1 MAGYS
6 LGTIEKL
13 IEQLMKLPGIGRRSA
28 QRIVFH
34 VLEASKDEVAALT
47 EAVSDVKATVRFCSV
62 CNNFSETEVCAI
74 CQDDKRDKKLV
85 CVVESPKDVENIERS
100 ATFHGTY
107 HVLLGAISP
116 LEGRGPHD
124 LKVDSLIDRIKKGS
138 VAEVVLATDSDTEG
152 EATAIYLTRLLRPLG
167 VKVMR
172 IGIGLPVGSNLE
184 YADPAT
190 LARAIEGRREM

>member
-1 MAGYS
+1 MAYS

-13 IEQLMKLPGIGRRSA
+13 IEELMKLPGIGRRSA

-34 VLEASKDEVAALT
+34 ILSAPRVEVDALSEAISN
-47 EAVSDVKATVRFCSV
+47 VKATVRFCSI
-62 CNNFSETEVCAI
+62 CNNFSETEI
-74 CQDDKRDKKLV
+74 CGICSSVKRDQNIV

-100 ATFHGTY
+100 GTFHGLY

-124 LKVDSLIDRIKKGS
+124 LKVDGLIDRIKAGS
-138 VAEVVLATDSDTEG
+138 VREVVIATDSDTEG
-152 EATAIYLTRLLRPLG
+152 EATAIFLTKLIRPLG

-190 LARAIEGRREM
+190 LARALEGRREV

>member
-1 MAGYS
+1 MSYS

-13 IEQLMKLPGIGRRSA
+13 IEELMKLPGIGRRSA
-28 QRIVFH
+28 QRVVYH
-34 VLEASKDEVAALT
+34 VLEATREEVGSLN
-47 EAVSDVKATVRFCSV
+47 EAIANVKSQVRFCSV
-62 CNNFSETEVCAI
+62 CNNFSETEVCGI
-74 CQDDKRDKKLV
+74 CSDPRRDKKIV
-85 CVVESPKDVENIERS
+85 CVIENPKDVENIERS

-124 LKVDSLIDRIKKGS
+124 LKVNGLIDRVKSGQ
-138 VAEVVLATDSDTEG
+138 VMEVVIATDSDTEG
-152 EATAIYLTRLLRPLG
+152 EATSIFLMKLLRPLG

>member
-6 LGTIEKL
+6 LATIEKL
-13 IEQLMKLPGIGRRSA
+13 IEELMKLPGIGRRSA
-28 QRIVFH
+28 QRIVYH
-34 VLEASKDEVAALT
+34 MLEASKGEVALLT
-47 EAVSDVKATVRFCSV
+47 DAVTKVKENVRFCNV
-62 CNNFSETEVCAI
+62 CNNFSETDVCGI
-74 CQDDKRDKKLV
+74 CGDPRRDKTIV

-100 ATFHGTY
+100 ANFHGTY

-124 LKVDSLIDRIKKGS
+124 LKVDSLIARVKKGE
-138 VAEVVLATDSDTEG
+138 VREVVIATDSDMEG
-152 EATAIYLTRLLRPLG
+152 EATAIFLTKLLRPLG

-190 LARAIEGRREM
+190 LARAMEGRREI

>member
-34 VLEASKDEVAALT
+34 ILDTAGEEAAALA
-47 EAVSDVKATVRFCSV
+47 EAIANVKATVRFCSI
-62 CNNFSETEVCAI
+62 CNNFSETKVCGI
-74 CQDDKRDKKLV
+74 CSDDRRDKRIV

-100 ATFHGTY
+100 ATFHGAY

-124 LKVDSLIDRIKKGS
+124 LKVDGLIERIKKGN
-138 VAEVVLATDSDTEG
+138 VAEVVIATDSDTEG

>member
-1 MAGYS
+1 MGYS

-34 VLEASKDEVAALT
+34 ILDSTKEGALALSEAISN
-47 EAVSDVKATVRFCSV
+47 VKEHVRFCSV
-62 CNNFSETEVCAI
+62 CNNFSETEI
-74 CQDDKRDKKLV
+74 CSICDDPKRDKKIA

-100 ATFHGTY
+100 ATFHGVY

-124 LKVDSLIDRIKKGS
+124 LKVNGLIDRVKSGS
-138 VAEVVLATDSDTEG
+138 IVEVVIATDSDTEG

>member
-6 LGTIEKL
+6 LETIERL

-28 QRIVFH
+28 QRIVYH
-34 VLEASKDEVAALT
+34 ILDSSREEAALLS
-47 EAVSDVKATVRFCSV
+47 EAIDNVKASVRFCSI
-62 CNNFSETEVCAI
+62 CNNFSETEVCGL
-74 CQDDKRDKKLV
+74 CDDAKRDKTIV

-124 LKVDSLIDRIKKGS
+124 LKVDGLIKRLKNGS
-138 VAEVVLATDSDTEG
+138 VNEVVIATDSDTEG
-152 EATAIYLTRLLRPLG
+152 EATAIFLTKLIRPLG

-190 LARAIEGRREM
+190 LARAIEGRREI